1 MIKKNEENLKLKAD
15 IEILKE
21 KIDRSKFK
29 IL

>member
-15 IEILKE
+15 FEILKE

>member
-1 MIKKNEENLKLKAD
+1 MIKKNDENLKLKAD

>member
-15 IEILKE
+15 IEVLKE
-21 KIDRSKFK
+21 KIDKSKFK